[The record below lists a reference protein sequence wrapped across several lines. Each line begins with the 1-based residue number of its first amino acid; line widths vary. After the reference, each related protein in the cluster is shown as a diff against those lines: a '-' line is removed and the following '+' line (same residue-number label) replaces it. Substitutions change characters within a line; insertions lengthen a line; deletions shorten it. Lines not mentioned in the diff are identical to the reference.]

1 MNKDKIKIINDTI
14 NYLKFRT
21 DHNNYDIYKKEIR
34 HSDTTFLTDDI
45 KTNNSI
51 EPEADIEKREK
62 EECIMT
68 KFTVEKMPEPD
79 NETEESIIA
88 KIKPVQQKTK
98 ILSNENWMKSI
109 TLDTFENEISDCR
122 KCNVLAAGRKQ
133 IVFGTGNPNADIVVV
148 GEAPGADENEQGKP
162 FVGRAGKLLTEILKA
177 INFSRE
183 EIFICNILKCR
194 PPDNRN
200 PLPDEIENCEP
211 YLFKQL
217 EMIKPKLIL
226 AVGTF
231 ASQTLLRS
239 KEPLGKLRGKFHT
252 YNGIKMMVTYHPAAL
267 LRNPN
272 WKKPTW
278 EDVQLFRK
286 EYDKI
291 VNSFN

>member
-1 MNKDKIKIINDTI
+1 MNKDKSKIITDTI
-14 NYLKFRT
+14 NYLKYFK
-21 DHNNYDIYKKEIR
+21 DHNNYNIYESDIKSSDSTLSIFGDTEN
-34 HSDTTFLTDDI
+34 SDTDPQIIKSEEMQSSKIITDKKNKSVTESKI
-45 KTNNSI
+45 I
-51 EPEADIEKREK
+51 LPVK
-62 EECIMT
+62 ESVKENKI
-68 KFTVEKMPEPD
+68 
-79 NETEESIIA
+79 NIA
-88 KIKPVQQKTK
+88 
-98 ILSNENWMKSI
+98 NENWMKSES
-109 TLDTFENEISDCR
+109 LENFADEIKDCM
-122 KCNVLAAGRKQ
+122 KCRVLASGRKQ
-133 IVFGTGNPNADIVVV
+133 IVFGTGNPNADVVVV
-148 GEAPGADENEQGKP
+148 GEAPGADEDEQGKP
-162 FVGRAGKLLTEILKA
+162 FVGRAGKLLTDILKA
-177 INFSRE
+177 IKFTRE

-239 KEPLGKLRGKFHT
+239 KEPLGKLRGRFHE
-252 YNGIKMMVTYHPAAL
+252 YKGIKMMVTYHPAAL

-286 EYDKI
+286 EYDRLVK
-291 VNSFN
+291 S

>member
-1 MNKDKIKIINDTI
+1 MNKDKNKIITDTI
-14 NYLKFRT
+14 NYLKYYK
-21 DHNNYDIYKKEIR
+21 DHNNYNIYE
-34 HSDTTFLTDDI
+34 SDI
-45 KTNNSI
+45 KSSDSTLSIFDDTENNKTDYEVI
-51 EPEADIEKREK
+51 KREDGQSSK
-62 EECIMT
+62 
-68 KFTVEKMPEPD
+68 
-79 NETEESIIA
+79 IISDK
-88 KIKPVQQKTK
+88 KIKSVAESKTILPVKE
-98 ILSNENWMKSI
+98 SVNENKNIVTNKNWMNSES
-109 TLDTFENEISDCR
+109 LDNFADEIKDCR
-122 KCNVLAAGRKQ
+122 KCRVLASGRKQ
-133 IVFGTGNPNADIVVV
+133 IVFGTGNPNADVVVV
-148 GEAPGADENEQGKP
+148 GEAPGADEDEQGKP
-162 FVGRAGKLLTEILKA
+162 FVGRAGKLLTDILKA
-177 INFSRE
+177 INFTRE

-239 KEPLGKLRGKFHT
+239 KEPLGKLRGRFHE
-252 YNGIKMMVTYHPAAL
+252 YKGIKMMVTYHPAAL

-286 EYDKI
+286 EYDKL
-291 VNSFN
+291 VKS

>member
-1 MNKDKIKIINDTI
+1 MKKDKIKILEDTI
-14 NYLKFRT
+14 NYLKYHK
-21 DHNNYDIYKKEIR
+21 DHNSFDIYKNEIR
-34 HSDTTFLTDDI
+34 DSEKPLLFTDDAEMEFSKPDEEIVKLKEVRNI
-45 KTNNSI
+45 KSNKSGEEVN
-51 EPEADIEKREK
+51 EMVREHVK
-62 EECIMT
+62 SKINEIKQSTPDKIKIMT
-68 KFTVEKMPEPD
+68 
-79 NETEESIIA
+79 
-88 KIKPVQQKTK
+88 
-98 ILSNENWMKSI
+98 NENWMKSK
-109 TLDTFENEISDCR
+109 TLDSFAEEIKDCR
-122 KCNVLAAGRKQ
+122 KCTVLAAGRKQ
-133 IVFGTGNPNADIVVV
+133 IVFGTGNPNADVVVV
-148 GEAPGADENEQGKP
+148 GEAPGADEDEQGKP
-162 FVGRAGKLLTEILKA
+162 FVGRAGKLLTDILKA

-200 PLPDEIENCEP
+200 PLPSEIENCEP

-239 KEPLGKLRGKFHT
+239 KEPLGKLRGKFHL

-286 EYDKI
+286 EYDKL
-291 VNSFN
+291 VDS

>member
-1 MNKDKIKIINDTI
+1 MNKDKSKIITDTI
-14 NYLKFRT
+14 NYLKYYK
-21 DHNNYDIYKKEIR
+21 DHNNYNIYESDIIS
-34 HSDTTFLTDDI
+34 SDSTL
-45 KTNNSI
+45 SI
-51 EPEADIEKREK
+51 FR
-62 EECIMT
+62 
-68 KFTVEKMPEPD
+68 
-79 NETEESIIA
+79 ETESSGTDYELINRNEIQSSNNFSDKKNLALKESKIILQVKESVKEN
-88 KIKPVQQKTK
+88 KISVA
-98 ILSNENWMKSI
+98 NENWMKSD
-109 TLDTFENEISDCR
+109 TLDNFAIEISDCR
-122 KCNVLAAGRKQ
+122 KCKVLASGRKQ
-133 IVFGTGNPNADIVVV
+133 IVFGSGNPNADVVVV
-148 GEAPGADENEQGKP
+148 GEAPGADEDEQGKP
-162 FVGRAGKLLTEILKA
+162 FVGRAGKLLTDILKA
-177 INFSRE
+177 INFTRE

-239 KEPLGKLRGKFHT
+239 KEPLGKLRGRFHV
-252 YNGIKMMVTYHPAAL
+252 YKGIKIMVTYHPAAL

-286 EYDKI
+286 EYDKL
-291 VNSFN
+291 VKS

>member
-1 MNKDKIKIINDTI
+1 MNKDKSKIITDTI
-14 NYLKFRT
+14 NYLKYYK
-21 DHNNYDIYKKEIR
+21 DHNNYNIYESDIIS
-34 HSDTTFLTDDI
+34 SDSTL
-45 KTNNSI
+45 SI
-51 EPEADIEKREK
+51 FR
-62 EECIMT
+62 
-68 KFTVEKMPEPD
+68 
-79 NETEESIIA
+79 ETESSGTDYEIINRNEIHSSNNFSDKKNLALKESKIILQVKESVKEN
-88 KIKPVQQKTK
+88 KISVA
-98 ILSNENWMKSI
+98 NENWMKSD
-109 TLDTFENEISDCR
+109 TLDNFAIEISDCR
-122 KCNVLAAGRKQ
+122 KCKVLASGRKQ
-133 IVFGTGNPNADIVVV
+133 IVFGSGNPNADVVVV
-148 GEAPGADENEQGKP
+148 GEAPGADEDEQGKP
-162 FVGRAGKLLTEILKA
+162 FVGRAGKLLTDILKA
-177 INFSRE
+177 INFTRE

-239 KEPLGKLRGKFHT
+239 KEPLGKLRGRFHV
-252 YNGIKMMVTYHPAAL
+252 YKGIKMMVTYHPAAL

-286 EYDKI
+286 EYDKL
-291 VNSFN
+291 VKS

>member
-1 MNKDKIKIINDTI
+1 MNKDKSKIITDTI
-14 NYLKFRT
+14 NYLKYYR
-21 DHNNYDIYKKEIR
+21 DHNNYNIYESDIKSSDSTLSIFRDTEN
-34 HSDTTFLTDDI
+34 SDTDYELIKRNEMQGSNNFSDKKNLTFKENKIILPVKESVKENKI
-45 KTNNSI
+45 SI
-51 EPEADIEKREK
+51 A
-62 EECIMT
+62 
-68 KFTVEKMPEPD
+68 
-79 NETEESIIA
+79 
-88 KIKPVQQKTK
+88 
-98 ILSNENWMKSI
+98 NENWMKSE
-109 TLDTFENEISDCR
+109 TLDNFADEIKDCM
-122 KCNVLAAGRKQ
+122 KCRVLASGRKQ
-133 IVFGTGNPNADIVVV
+133 IVFGTGNPNADVVVV
-148 GEAPGADENEQGKP
+148 GEAPGADEDEQGKP
-162 FVGRAGKLLTEILKA
+162 FVGRAGKLLTDILKA
-177 INFSRE
+177 INFTRE

-239 KEPLGKLRGKFHT
+239 KEPLGKLRGRFHE
-252 YNGIKMMVTYHPAAL
+252 YKGIKMMVTYHPAAL

-286 EYDKI
+286 EYVRLVK
-291 VNSFN
+291 S

>member
-1 MNKDKIKIINDTI
+1 MNKDKSKIIKDTI
-14 NYLKFRT
+14 NYIKYFK
-21 DHNNYDIYKKEIR
+21 DHNNYNIYE
-34 HSDTTFLTDDI
+34 SDI
-45 KTNNSI
+45 KFSDSSLSIFDDTENSNTDHELI
-51 EPEADIEKREK
+51 KSEEVQSSKRISDKKNKSVTESK
-62 EECIMT
+62 IIL
-68 KFTVEKMPEPD
+68 TVEESV
-79 NETEESIIA
+79 NENKNVVT
-88 KIKPVQQKTK
+88 
-98 ILSNENWMKSI
+98 NENWMKSES
-109 TLDTFENEISDCR
+109 LDNFADGIKDCR
-122 KCNVLAAGRKQ
+122 KCRVLASGRKQ
-133 IVFGTGNPNADIVVV
+133 IVFGSGNPNADVVVV
-148 GEAPGADENEQGKP
+148 GEAPGADEDEQGKP
-162 FVGRAGKLLTEILKA
+162 FVGRAGKLLTDILKA
-177 INFSRE
+177 INFTRE

-239 KEPLGKLRGKFHT
+239 KEPLGKLRGRFHV
-252 YNGIKMMVTYHPAAL
+252 YKGIKMMVTYHPAAL

-286 EYDKI
+286 EYDKL
-291 VNSFN
+291 VKS

>member
-1 MNKDKIKIINDTI
+1 MNKDKFKIINDTI
-14 NYLKFRT
+14 NYLKFHT
-21 DHNNYDIYKKEIR
+21 DHKSYDIYEKEIR
-34 HSDTTFLTDDI
+34 YTGRSFFSDDDKDNEII
-45 KTNNSI
+45 K
-51 EPEADIEKREK
+51 PEADLKMRDKK
-62 EECIMT
+62 ESEIT
-68 KFTVEKMPEPD
+68 KLTSETMHESVHDTID
-79 NETEESIIA
+79 NSKTKLKSVQENSIIQTNE
-88 KIKPVQQKTK
+88 KWKK
-98 ILSNENWMKSI
+98 SN
-109 TLDTFENEISDCR
+109 TLDAFEDEIKDCR
-122 KCNVLAAGRKQ
+122 KCTLLAAGRKQ
-133 IVFGTGNPNADIVVV
+133 IVFGTGNPNADVVVV
-148 GEAPGADENEQGKP
+148 GEAPGADEDEQGKP

-200 PLPDEIENCEP
+200 PLPDEIVNCEP

-286 EYDKI
+286 EYDSLVK
-291 VNSFN
+291 S

>member
-1 MNKDKIKIINDTI
+1 MNKDKSKIITDTI
-14 NYLKFRT
+14 NYLKYYK
-21 DHNNYDIYKKEIR
+21 DHNNYNIYESDIIS
-34 HSDTTFLTDDI
+34 SDSTL
-45 KTNNSI
+45 SI
-51 EPEADIEKREK
+51 FR
-62 EECIMT
+62 
-68 KFTVEKMPEPD
+68 
-79 NETEESIIA
+79 ETESSGTDYEIINRNEIHSSNNFSDKKNLALKESKIILQVKESVKEN
-88 KIKPVQQKTK
+88 KISVA
-98 ILSNENWMKSI
+98 NENWMKSD
-109 TLDTFENEISDCR
+109 TLDNFAIEISDCR
-122 KCNVLAAGRKQ
+122 KCKVLASGRKQ
-133 IVFGTGNPNADIVVV
+133 IVFGSGNPNADVVVV
-148 GEAPGADENEQGKP
+148 GEAPGADEDEQGKP
-162 FVGRAGKLLTEILKA
+162 FVGRAGKLLTDILKA
-177 INFSRE
+177 INFTRE

-239 KEPLGKLRGKFHT
+239 KEPLGKLRGRFHE
-252 YNGIKMMVTYHPAAL
+252 YKGIKMMVTYHPAAL

-286 EYDKI
+286 EYDRLVK
-291 VNSFN
+291 S

>member
-1 MNKDKIKIINDTI
+1 MNKDKSKIITDKI
-14 NYLKFRT
+14 NYLKYYR
-21 DHNNYDIYKKEIR
+21 DHNNYNIYE
-34 HSDTTFLTDDI
+34 SDI
-45 KTNNSI
+45 KSSDSPLSIFGDTENSNTDHELI
-51 EPEADIEKREK
+51 KREEK
-62 EECIMT
+62 QSIKIISDKKNISAAESKI
-68 KFTVEKMPEPD
+68 KMPL
-79 NETEESIIA
+79 EESVYKNKYNIA
-88 KIKPVQQKTK
+88 K
-98 ILSNENWMKSI
+98 ENWMKSE
-109 TLDTFENEISDCR
+109 TLDNFADEIKDCM
-122 KCNVLAAGRKQ
+122 KCRVLASGRKQ
-133 IVFGTGNPNADIVVV
+133 IVFGTGNPNADVVVV
-148 GEAPGADENEQGKP
+148 GEAPGADEDEQGKP
-162 FVGRAGKLLTEILKA
+162 FVGRAGKLLTDILKA
-177 INFSRE
+177 INFTRE

-239 KEPLGKLRGKFHT
+239 KEPLGKLRGRFHE
-252 YNGIKMMVTYHPAAL
+252 YKGIKMMVTYHPAAL

-286 EYDKI
+286 EYDRLVK
-291 VNSFN
+291 S

>member
-1 MNKDKIKIINDTI
+1 MNKDKSKIITDTI
-14 NYLKFRT
+14 NYLKYYK
-21 DHNNYDIYKKEIR
+21 DHNNYNIYESDIIS
-34 HSDTTFLTDDI
+34 SDSTL
-45 KTNNSI
+45 SI
-51 EPEADIEKREK
+51 FR
-62 EECIMT
+62 
-68 KFTVEKMPEPD
+68 
-79 NETEESIIA
+79 ETESSGTDYELINRNEIQSSNNFSDKKNLALKESKIILQVKESVKEN
-88 KIKPVQQKTK
+88 KISVA
-98 ILSNENWMKSI
+98 NANWMKSD
-109 TLDTFENEISDCR
+109 TLDNFAIEISDCR
-122 KCNVLAAGRKQ
+122 KCKVLASGRKQ
-133 IVFGTGNPNADIVVV
+133 IVFGSGNPNADVVVV
-148 GEAPGADENEQGKP
+148 GEAPGADEDEQGKP
-162 FVGRAGKLLTEILKA
+162 FVGRAGKLLTDILKA
-177 INFSRE
+177 INFTRE

-239 KEPLGKLRGKFHT
+239 KEPLGKLRGRFHV
-252 YNGIKMMVTYHPAAL
+252 YKGIKMMVTYHPAAL

-286 EYDKI
+286 EYDRLVK
-291 VNSFN
+291 S